1 MEIPLSGVWGCL
13 SGLTSHRRHS
23 AAISPACHGR
33 DLGLFLAFHV
43 EPHGDGNQRVFITV
57 PEGRATIP
65 CRAYRVPSCMPS
77 SIQRS
82 LSGPSI
88 DRSRHLAASSGYL
101 QLLGFQAIA
110 HARKAGCGHARV
122 PLLTRKGLMSLG
134 RIDLWGVTARSRQLH
149 TDKVLHGTIK
159 TAVAS
164 RQRYKGLQ

>member
-1 MEIPLSGVWGCL
+1 MVTPLFWVWGSL
-13 SGLTSHRRHS
+13 FGLTSHRRHS

-57 PEGRATIP
+57 PEGRATIT

-88 DRSRHLAASSGYL
+88 DRSCHLAASSGYL
-101 QLLGFQAIA
+101 QLLGYQDL
-110 HARKAGCGHARV
+110 ARL
-122 PLLTRKGLMSLG
+122 PQS
-134 RIDLWGVTARSRQLH
+134 RSR
-149 TDKVLHGTIK
+149 TYTGT
-159 TAVAS
+159 TADPQGPDEPWATRSV
-164 RQRYKGLQ
+164 GCHCPE